1 MKFIK
6 LMKNELFKK
15 KQKKNNFRWAIDES
29 KYLNLKK
36 IESLRNTCEKARDLA
51 LKRGKATAIR
61 EWFMIELGL
70 FTGLRVK
77 EMADLKCGDLHIQGD
92 ESSLRVRNGK
102 GNKPRTV
109 CLKQEFKYECRWF
122 LKWKKKSGQS
132 IDAGAF
138 LFTNSQGRQ
147 LTKRALQKAF
157 KRCIAKAGLDSH
169 YSIHCLRHT
178 FGAYLYKS
186 SNHNLRLVQ
195 EQLGHSS
202 VKTTEVYASLMDTD
216 AKEAV
221 EILYKR

>member
-1 MKFIK
+1 MKS
-6 LMKNELFKK
+6 ELFRKK
-15 KQKKNNFRWAIDES
+15 TKKNNFKWTLDES
-29 KYLNLKK
+29 KYLDLKK
-36 IESLRNTCEKARDLA
+36 VEKLRNACTMTRDSA
-51 LKRGKATAIR
+51 LKIGKTTAVR
-61 EWFMIELGL
+61 DWFMIELGL

-77 EMADLKCGDLHIQGD
+77 EMVDLKCGDLHVQGD
-92 ESSLRVRNGK
+92 ESSLSVRNGK

-109 CLKQEFKYECRWF
+109 CLKREFKNEYRWF
-122 LKWKKKSGQS
+122 LKWKEKSTQS
-132 IDAGAF
+132 IEAGVF
-138 LFTNSQGRQ
+138 LFTNPQGRQ

-178 FGAYLYKS
+178 FGSYLYKS

-221 EILYKR
+221 EVLYEI